1 MIRVI
6 EYDVKHSD
14 GRSTILDT
22 YEQTYVEAVCDED
35 KPYNYAEALAICK
48 E

>member
-22 YEQTYVEAVCDED
+22 YEQT
-35 KPYNYAEALAICK
+35 LRGSGM
-48 E
+48 